1 MKVSTVSILV
11 VLMLMVSLVGGA
23 KSVTAEASNVAGTVT
38 MSKSY
43 ISATGT
49 LTVTLVDADLN
60 VGVAQ
65 TAEASD
71 YAAVNYATPG
81 TFANGTKFDV
91 RVKKYP
97 ILDNNADGYV
107 NFSDVTSSIA
117 GAIPFSV
124 AAESGVVTMIG
135 TGSAATSTAFTLSYK
150 AADIQTA
157 DVTVSSGQDATGFTL
172 RLLESSATSGSFSKT
187 FTVGAATVNTS
198 AGNETSGGTGDM
210 NGDGDALD
218 TSVVRGLCVTTVS
231 ECNTRPVIAAVAGSV
246 LTAKYTDASPAGTI
260 TGTSTVESTIPAFSL
275 TEPATGTST
284 QNPQVRLIAT
294 VTDGDSLVDT
304 TTIKMWI
311 KRGTADATEHTPTI
325 TAITG
330 GHKAEFILT
339 SVSTGETDVQ
349 WWLKAA
355 DKAGNI
361 GVTETNTTTACTVA
375 SFAADAIAG
384 CDGYT
389 VRVDTVAPAFDSSTA
404 ANNITGVFWDAAKT
418 TTDKTNTTV
427 TSAKKDQVRVMFGEA
442 VDSATVAASDFSVT
456 LGTVVTTPTAAAVYA
471 GAPKSVF
478 LTLGSA
484 LTAAQKPTIKVVG
497 SVSDKAGNSTT
508 SGSVATA
515 DGIAPTITVTAD
527 ALSKTSVKIL
537 VTSDET
543 LAATPTISVANQT
556 NATTGALGTATNH
569 TNASLVGTNSWSLT
583 FTTTSAP
590 TGNNV
595 KNVQITGSDLAGN
608 AGTAG
613 KAATITAGAVTF
625 QIDTTLPAPTIL
637 PTGNTEQTSPFVSM
651 DFAGEGTEYIGDSSK
666 TVTITAATLTPT
678 GGTAVDILG
687 SLSTNDSI
695 TYIYA
700 ATDLA
705 KGAYTVTVSATDVA
719 TNVVTASTG
728 TFTVVA
734 PAAYSVALTPG
745 WNLIS
750 LPREAAASA
759 IDTVIGSTHPVD
771 QVITYDPSDD
781 ALFLLSSRTGANA
794 FSGSLTNIVS
804 TKAYWVHTSSF
815 QALKVTLSEVTPQN
829 TVPAAISVVKGWN
842 MLPVMS
848 LLSTP
853 PATIDADI
861 YLSTIRWSKAYSWNA
876 TSRTFAGFTPGGAD
890 TVATGSGYWVY
901 ADLAGT
907 LIP

>member
-11 VLMLMVSLVGGA
+11 VLMLMVSLVGA
-23 KSVTAEASNVAGTVT
+23 KSVTAEQSNVAGTVT

-49 LTVTLVDADLN
+49 LTVTLTDADLN
-60 VGVAQ
+60 IGVAQ
-65 TAEASD
+65 TNEASD
-71 YAAVNYATPG
+71 YAAVNYATPATFVQG
-81 TFANGTKFDV
+81 TQFNL

-107 NFSDVTSSIA
+107 NFQDVTSSIA

-124 AAESGVVTMIG
+124 QASSGIVTMIG
-135 TGSAATSTAFTLSYK
+135 TATAVNAATAFTVSYK

-157 DVTVSSGQDATGFTL
+157 DLTVSSGQDATGFTL
-172 RLLESSATSGSFSKT
+172 RLLETSATSGVFSET
-187 FTVGAATVNTS
+187 FVIGAATVNTS
-198 AGNETSGGTGDM
+198 AGNETSLSADL

-218 TSVVRGLCVTTVS
+218 TAVARGLCATTHAA
-231 ECNTRPVIAAVAGSV
+231 CNVRPVIAAVAGS
-246 LTAKYTDASPAGTI
+246 LLSAAYTDALPAGTI
-260 TGTSTVESTIPAFSL
+260 TGSSTVESTVPLFAL
-275 TEPATGTST
+275 TEPTTGTST

-294 VTDGDSLVDT
+294 VTDGDSLVDS

-311 KRGTADATEHTPTI
+311 KRGTANATEHTPTI
-325 TAITG
+325 TAITS

-339 SVSTGETDVQ
+339 SVTTGETDIQ
-349 WWLKAA
+349 WWLKAS
-355 DKAGNI
+355 DKAGNVGI
-361 GVTETNTTTACTVA
+361 TETNTTTACTVGSFSA
-375 SFAADAIAG
+375 SATGG

-389 VRVDTVAPAFDSSTA
+389 VRVDTVAPAFDSSSA
-404 ANNITGVFWDAAKT
+404 ANNVTGVWWDSTKT
-418 TTDKTNTTV
+418 TTDKTNSLV
-427 TSAKKDQVRVMFGEA
+427 TAAKKDQVIVMFGEN
-442 VDSATVAASDFSVT
+442 VDSATVAPSDFSIT
-456 LGTVVTTPTAAAVYA
+456 LGTVVTTPTAAVVHA
-471 GAPKSVF
+471 GAPKTVF
-478 LTLGSA
+478 LTLGTA

-508 SGSVATA
+508 SGSVATS
-515 DGIAPTITVTAD
+515 DGIAPTITVTAG
-527 ALSKTSVKIL
+527 ALSKTSVTIS
-537 VTSDET
+537 VISDET
-543 LAATPTISVANQT
+543 LASTPTISVANQS
-556 NATTGALGTATNH
+556 NATTGAVGSYTAH
-569 TNASLVGTNSWSLT
+569 ANASLVGTNSWTLT
-583 FTTTSAP
+583 FATTTQP

-595 KNVQITGSDLAGN
+595 KNITITGTDLAGN

-651 DFAGEGTEYIGDSSK
+651 DFSGEGTEYVGDSSK

-700 ATDLA
+700 ATALA
-705 KGAYTVTVSATDVA
+705 KGVYTVKVSATDVA
-719 TNVVTASTG
+719 TNVVTDSTG
-728 TFTVVA
+728 TFTVIA
-734 PAAYSVALTPG
+734 PAAYSISLTPG

-759 IDTVIGSTHPVD
+759 IDTVIASTHPVD
-771 QVITYDPSDD
+771 QIITYDPSSD
-781 ALFLLSSRTGANA
+781 ALFLLSSRTGSDA
-794 FSGSLTNIVS
+794 FAGSLTNIVS

-853 PATIDADI
+853 PATIDADV

>member
-11 VLMLMVSLVGGA
+11 VLMLMVSLVGA
-23 KSVTAEASNVAGTVT
+23 SSVTAEASNVAGTVT

-49 LTVTLVDADLN
+49 LTVTLTDADLN

-65 TAEASD
+65 TNEASD

-81 TFANGTKFDV
+81 TFVEGTQFNK

-107 NFSDVTSSIA
+107 NFQDVTASIA
-117 GAIPFSV
+117 GVTAYSV
-124 AAESGVVTMIG
+124 AAASGIVTWIG
-135 TGSAATSTAFTLSYK
+135 TANAVNSATAFTVSYK

-172 RLLESSATSGSFSKT
+172 RLLETSATSGTFSKT
-187 FTVGAATVNTS
+187 FTVGPATVNTS

-231 ECNTRPVIAAVAGSV
+231 ECNVRPVIAAVAGSV
-246 LTAKYTDASPAGTI
+246 LSAKYTDASPAGTI
-260 TGTSTVESTIPAFSL
+260 TGSSTVETTVPLFAL
-275 TEPATGTST
+275 VEPVTASST

-294 VTDGDSLVDT
+294 VTDADSLVDS
-304 TTIKMWI
+304 TTIRMWI
-311 KRGTADATEHTPTI
+311 KRGSANATEHTPTI

-349 WWLKAA
+349 WWLKAT
-355 DKAGNI
+355 DKAGNV

-375 SFAADAIAG
+375 SFAADATGG

-404 ANNITGVFWDAAKT
+404 SNNITGVFWDSTKT
-418 TTDKTNTTV
+418 TTDKTNTAV
-427 TSAKKDQVRVMFGEA
+427 TAAKKDQVRVMFGENLNA
-442 VDSATVAASDFSVT
+442 TTVAPSDFSVT
-456 LGTVVTTPTAAAVYA
+456 LGTVVTTPTAAAIYA

-478 LTLGSA
+478 LTLGTA
-484 LTAAQKPTIKVVG
+484 LTASQKPTIKVVG
-497 SVSDKAGNSTT
+497 SVADTAGNSTT

-515 DGIAPTITVTAD
+515 DGIAPTITLTVD

-537 VTSDET
+537 VSSDET

-556 NATTGALGTATNH
+556 NTAGAIGSATAH
-569 TNASLVGTNSWSLT
+569 TNAALVGTNSWSLT
-583 FTTTSAP
+583 FSTTTAP

-595 KNVQITGSDLAGN
+595 KNIQITGTDLAGN
-608 AGTAG
+608 AGVAG
-613 KAATITAGAVTF
+613 KALTVTAGAVTF

-637 PTGNTEQTSPFVSM
+637 PTGNTEQTAPFVSL
-651 DFAGEGTEYIGDSSK
+651 DFSGEGTEYIGDSSK
-666 TVTITAATLTPT
+666 TVTITAATLKPT
-678 GGTAVDILG
+678 GGTAVDIL
-687 SLSTNDSI
+687 SALSTNDSI

-700 ATDLA
+700 ATGLA
-705 KGAYTVTVSATDVA
+705 KGVYTVTVSAKDVA

-734 PAAYSVALTPG
+734 PAAYSIALTPG

-750 LPREAAASA
+750 LPRDAASSA
-759 IDTVIGSTHPVD
+759 IDTVISSTHPID
-771 QVITYDPSDD
+771 QVITYDPSDA
-781 ALFLLSSRTGANA
+781 ALFLLSSRTGAAA
-794 FSGSLTNIVS
+794 FAGSLTTIVS
-804 TKAYWVHTSSF
+804 TKAYWVHTKAF
-815 QALKVTLSEVTPQN
+815 QALKVTLAEVTPQN
-829 TVPAAISVVKGWN
+829 LVPSAIKVVKGWN
-842 MLPVMS
+842 MIPVMS

-861 YLSTIRWSKAYSWNA
+861 YLSTIRWSKAYNWNA
-876 TSRTFAGFTPGGAD
+876 TSRTFAGFTPGGVD

-901 ADLAGT
+901 ADIAGT